1 MNALLSLNNIT
12 WQTGALLLQDVG
24 DVAKKFRKT
33 KRSVI
38 TTEMLGSTKCSIQNN
53 SIENNHIP
61 KDPRQAK
68 RVSIALPVNLNNCK
82 CITYDMSETGV
93 FIVSESQYKRG
104 DQIEFAI
111 SVDQLL
117 KKQLLKCNGKVVR
130 VAEIQG
136 KVGFAVKIETHFL
149 ESEKNIDLNPI
160 Q

>member
-24 DVAKKFRKT
+24 DVAKKFRRT
-33 KRSVI
+33 KRGVI

-117 KKQLLKCNGKVVR
+117 KKQLLKVVR
-130 VAEIQG
+130 VATKQG

-149 ESEKNIDLNPI
+149 ESEKNNDLNPI